1 MENHHDTTRV
11 MVRMH
16 PHQYKNLKASGGAI
30 AVCPDRKATEAN
42 SPAFPHAKG
51 NRGPPQHYVEPVLTT
66 IRGTRTITGLG
77 NTAVWDLIRRGELES
92 VKFGRRRM
100 VVIASIHRAIERR
113 RAKRAG

>member
-1 MENHHDTTRV
+1 
-11 MVRMH
+11 MVKMH
-16 PHQYKNLKASGGAI
+16 PQQYERRKASGDII
-30 AVCPDRKATEAN
+30 AACPDRNATEAN

-77 NTAVWDLIRRGELES
+77 NTAVWDLIRRGEFES

-100 VVIASIHRAIERR
+100 VVIASIHRAIKRR
-113 RAKRAG
+113 RVKRAG